1 MRKVATG
8 GSRFVLEAR
17 LASMR
22 KFIRI
27 IVLYSVLSPLLYLLA
42 IGMGVGTF
50 INQNSGGIDGVEYL
64 VF

>member
-1 MRKVATG
+1 MRKVAAG

-27 IVLYSVLSPLLYLLA
+27 IVLYSVLNP
-42 IGMGVGTF
+42 
-50 INQNSGGIDGVEYL
+50 
-64 VF
+64 